1 MSLFLILCDNCAE
14 ADGTLTLLSHDGP
27 STPLGNCQSC
37 GSPFGTCCYYTT
49 RTLPRTPPSRRRF
62 EAPGTPPLLQG
73 VGLGGGFSPSMR
85 APAGE
90 SRRRTYV
97 LEEDCPACYEQDKD
111 GHRMCLRCNASCCNN
126 CWFKMATCPIC
137 RMSKN

>member
-1 MSLFLILCDNCAE
+1 MSLFIILCEPCAYE
-14 ADGTLTLLSHDGP
+14 SSETDEV
-27 STPLGNCQSC
+27 TPLMSDPAVPLQCQRC
-37 GSPFGTCCYYTT
+37 GSEGNNHYEIT
-49 RTLPRTPPSRRRF
+49 RNVPRTPPRRRR
-62 EAPGTPPLLQG
+62 EAPGTPPLFQG

-111 GHRMCLRCNASCCNN
+111 GHRMCLRCNASCCNG
-126 CWFKMATCPIC
+126 CWFKMDVCPIC